1 MASHVPTFYTTQKR
15 RRDRPSTYLD
25 DVVVLFDRDGSDLA
39 AAAVEPP
46 LTPNTDDTEDLVFI
60 ISNTHAE
67 RGLGMMTYTGVLVG
81 VLVVN
86 NCKLMS

>member
-1 MASHVPTFYTTQKR
+1 
-15 RRDRPSTYLD
+15 
-25 DVVVLFDRDGSDLA
+25 LA